1 VAAAKGWTVE
11 AKMGPFNKAL
21 DQYAKRFDVDH
32 GKLIAWAA
40 LETVTRIEKRNPVAT
55 GRSRAGWLPFIWKN
69 NGQAELR
76 GSSPM
81 AQQEGIRACR
91 FKQKY
96 TGSKPYARITNAV
109 RYLPYLEYGT
119 SRGGGG
125 KLYSVSARMDKGFI
139 RASIDEVHRAVKA
152 KLKKGK

>member
-11 AKMGPFNKAL
+11 AKMAPFNKAL

-40 LETVTRIEKRNPVAT
+40 LETVTRVEKRNPVAT

-69 NGQAELR
+69 GGNSELR
-76 GSSPM
+76 GSSPA
-81 AQQEGIRACR
+81 AQQEGIRSCH

-96 TGSKPYARITNAV
+96 SGSKPYARITNAV
-109 RYLPYLEYGT
+109 RYVPYLEYG
-119 SRGGGG
+119 GKGKGG
-125 KLYSVSARMDKGFI
+125 KLYAVSARMDTGFV
-139 RASIDEVHRAVKA
+139 RASIDEVHKAVKA

>member
-40 LETVTRIEKRNPVAT
+40 LETVTRTEKRWPVAT

-69 NGQAELR
+69 GGNSELR
-76 GSSPM
+76 GDSPA
-81 AQQEGIRACR
+81 AQQEGIRSCH

-96 TGSKPYARITNAV
+96 SGSKPYAWVTNAV
-109 RYLPYLEYGT
+109 RYVPPLEYGA
-119 SRGGGG
+119 RRKGG
-125 KLYSVSARMDKGFI
+125 KLYAISARSGKGMA
-139 RASIDEVHRAVKA
+139 RAAIDEVHQAVKA